1 MSRLPYIDLVPDN
14 REAFASRL
22 EGIASSLG
30 INPAWLMIIFYIE
43 TAASKFHVIDHRITN
58 SIGAVGLIQFLSAT
72 ARGLGTTPGALKTMS
87 NVQQLEYVFKYLLPY
102 KGRMKSLTD
111 TYLAVLFPVAIGKPD
126 QWVLQARNLSAREVA
141 RWNPLYD
148 LNRDMEITVGE
159 IREKLKTFIPSG
171 YVL

>member
-1 MSRLPYIDLVPDN
+1 MSRLPYIDLVPEN

-22 EGIASSLG
+22 KGIALSLG

-43 TAASKFHVIDHRITN
+43 TAAAKFHVIDHQITN
-58 SIGAVGLIQFLSAT
+58 SIGAVGLIQFLSST
-72 ARGLGTTPGALKTMS
+72 ARSLGTTPVALRTMS
-87 NVQQLEYVFKYLLPY
+87 NVQQLEYVYKYLLPY

-111 TYLAVLFPVAIGKPD
+111 TYLAVLFPAAIGKPD
-126 QWVLQARNLSAREVA
+126 TYVLETRSLPAREVA

-148 LNRDMEITVGE
+148 LNRDMKITVGE

-171 YVL
+171 YVI